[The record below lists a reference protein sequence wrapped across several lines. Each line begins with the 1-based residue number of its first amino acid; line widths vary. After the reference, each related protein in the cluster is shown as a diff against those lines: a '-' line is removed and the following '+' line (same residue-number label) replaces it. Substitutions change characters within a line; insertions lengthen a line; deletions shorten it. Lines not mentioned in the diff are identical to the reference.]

1 MIPSTKAA
9 HLLFLQGSV
18 ALAEME
24 CCGFPI
30 NTQRLAANHSAVDA
44 AIKELQSK
52 LKASDVFKLQRKIFG
67 AQCSLGSGDQLG
79 IILFD
84 HLKIPG
90 GVKSPKS
97 KKYIVDEAAL
107 EKVNLEYVDWYTDWK
122 KLHKIKGTYLNAMS
136 RDTIDGRLRGSFNL
150 STVKTFR
157 SSAQDPNLT
166 NLPSRSKVL
175 SGFVKGCI
183 CPPEDY
189 YLVEADFSSL
199 EPHVGACYHKDPT
212 MIEYLETDYDT
223 HTDLAKLAFCY
234 DDKFIAEDK
243 GRAKSLRQAAKAS
256 ISFSLAYGDYYRNI
270 ALKCWKNATQFGLID
285 HLASK
290 GIKRLG
296 IEFDHDAGDW
306 YEIHGEDAF
315 VTHIRKIEHTFW
327 HKMFPLY
334 GAWKKE
340 WYNNYLLKG
349 YFQSLTGFSWHGVE
363 RRNFI
368 ENACIQGSAFHCLL
382 KSIIDVQAYIKK
394 SKIDAQTVGE
404 VHDSLISIVHR
415 KHLHE
420 YVGECKEI
428 MTTRLREQ
436 WPWIILRLKTEVEVS
451 PVSWADKQLYTGT
464 ES

>member
-1 MIPSTKAA
+1 MIPATKSAQM
-9 HLLFLQGSV
+9 LFLQGSV

-24 CCGFPI
+24 DNGFPI
-30 NTQRLAANHSAVDA
+30 NSQRLADNHKAVDT
-44 AIKELQSK
+44 AIRELQSK
-52 LKASDVFKLQRKIFG
+52 LKSDEIFKLQQKVYG
-67 AQCSLGSGDQLG
+67 VKCSLGSREQLG
-79 IILFD
+79 DILFD
-84 HLKIPG
+84 HMKIPG

-97 KKYIVDEAAL
+97 KKYIVDEEAL
-107 EKVNLEYVDWYTDWK
+107 DKINLDYVDSYLKWQ
-122 KLHKIKGTYLNAMS
+122 KLHKIKGTYLNAIS
-136 RDTIDGRLRGSFNL
+136 RDTVDGRLRGTYNL

-157 SSAQDPNLT
+157 SSASDPNLT
-166 NLPSRSKVL
+166 NLPSRDKVL
-175 SGFVKGCI
+175 AGYVKGCI

-189 YLVEADFSSL
+189 YIVEADFSSL

-223 HTDLAKLAFCY
+223 HTDLAKIAFCY
-234 DDKFIAEDK
+234 DDDFIAADK
-243 GRAKSLRQAAKAS
+243 TRAKGLRQATKGD

-270 ALKCWKNATQFGLID
+270 ALKSWKTATQFNLIE

-296 IEFDHDAGDW
+296 LEFDRDSGDW

-315 VTHIRKIEHTFW
+315 VTHIRKLEDMFW
-327 HKMFPLY
+327 NKLFPFY
-334 GAWKKE
+334 GAWKRE
-340 WYNNYLLKG
+340 WYELYQMRG
-349 YFQSLTGFSWHGVE
+349 YFMNLTGFMWYGVE

-368 ENACIQGSAFHCLL
+368 ANAPIQGSAFHCLL
-382 KSIIDVQAYIKK
+382 KSIIDVQAYIKR
-394 SKIDAQTVGE
+394 SKIDAQTIGQ

-428 MTTRLREQ
+428 MTTRLRKQ
-436 WPWIILRLKTEVEVS
+436 WPWIILRLKTETEVS
-451 PVSWADKQLYTGT
+451 PVSWADKQPYTGN